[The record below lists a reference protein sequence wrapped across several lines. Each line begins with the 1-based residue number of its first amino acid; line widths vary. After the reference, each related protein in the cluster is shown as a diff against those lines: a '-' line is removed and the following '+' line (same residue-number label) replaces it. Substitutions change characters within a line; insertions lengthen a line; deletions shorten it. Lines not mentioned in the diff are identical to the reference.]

1 MATSEMDIRPIVI
14 PNELIFHDSK
24 QSEWVN
30 DANANFFAG
39 LTSNDL
45 WLDLKTYGSDLEMKK
60 FLRS

>member
-30 DANANFFAG
+30 DANVNYFAG